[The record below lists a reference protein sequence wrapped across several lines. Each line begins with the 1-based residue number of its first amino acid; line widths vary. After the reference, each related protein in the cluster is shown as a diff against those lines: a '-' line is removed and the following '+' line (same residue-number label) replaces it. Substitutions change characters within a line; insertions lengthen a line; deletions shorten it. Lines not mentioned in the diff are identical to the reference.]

1 MMQLSAEARNLNWLV
16 SNFVERVPGVNEA
29 TVVSS
34 DGLLI
39 ALSDG
44 LDRSSG
50 DRLAAVSAGLL
61 SIAKGGSTPIG
72 GGRVH
77 EVIVEMDM
85 AMLFVMRV
93 SDTSVLAA
101 TTARPCD
108 VGLVGYEMA
117 VLVEKC
123 ASALTPGL
131 ISELQTAPAE
141 VGDPMNG
148 STGPRDPGEAVRHR
162 TLVRPYML
170 TRGRT
175 SSSLGVFALHAPVLA
190 LIAPE
195 QLGRNATPEDRRII
209 ELCQTPMSVAE
220 LSARMTAPVGVVRV
234 LVGDLVVA
242 RMVHVR
248 QTEDRRRAPRRA
260 AARTAAGGYPCDLSS
275 TLR

>member
-1 MMQLSAEARNLNWLV
+1 MIQQLSAEARNLNWLV
-16 SNFVERVPGVNEA
+16 SNFVDRVPGVREA

-77 EVIVEMDM
+77 EVIVEMDN

-117 VLVEKC
+117 VLVDKC
-123 ASALTPGL
+123 AAALTPGL
-131 ISELQTAPAE
+131 VSELQTAL
-141 VGDPMNG
+141 
-148 STGPRDPGEAVRHR
+148 PR
-162 TLVRPYML
+162 
-170 TRGRT
+170 
-175 SSSLGVFALHAPVLA
+175 
-190 LIAPE
+190 
-195 QLGRNATPEDRRII
+195 
-209 ELCQTPMSVAE
+209 
-220 LSARMTAPVGVVRV
+220 SAIR
-234 LVGDLVVA
+234 
-242 RMVHVR
+242 
-248 QTEDRRRAPRRA
+248 
-260 AARTAAGGYPCDLSS
+260 
-275 TLR
+275 